1 MAMFKMRKP
10 RGFDHQ
16 YIYVDERKE
25 KLKKME
31 ESAKRELGMLPE
43 KEFRPEDLRGTFV
56 QSTTYLKRRKE
67 SGRKPLTYGALLI
80 AIAALLFVMHYL
92 ITGSWSF

>member
-10 RGFDHQ
+10 RGFDLQ

-31 ESAKRELGMLPE
+31 ESAKRELGMLP
-43 KEFRPEDLRGTFV
+43 
-56 QSTTYLKRRKE
+56 
-67 SGRKPLTYGALLI
+67 
-80 AIAALLFVMHYL
+80 
-92 ITGSWSF
+92 